1 MPRPRVP
8 TTILE
13 ARGSFEKHPERKRA
27 RAGEPE
33 VSGELGEVP
42 ASMDL
47 EECGIWKELA
57 LLLTPGVAGRSDRSA
72 FEELVRLKA
81 RSRKDQLNAAEQGL
95 LLSYMV
101 KFGMTPSDRSRVAVP
116 RSENPDALEEFLAN
130 RRAQ

>member
-27 RAGEPE
+27 RAAEPE
-33 VSGELGEVP
+33 VIGELGEAP
-42 ASMDL
+42 ASLDV
-47 EECGIWKELA
+47 EEGSIWKELA
-57 LLLTPGVAGRSDRSA
+57 LLLTPGVAGGSDRSA

-81 RSRKDQLNAAEQGL
+81 RSRKRELNAAEQGL
-95 LLSYMV
+95 LLNYLV
-101 KFGMTPSDRSRVAVP
+101 KFGMTPSDRSRVAAP
-116 RSENPDALEEFLAN
+116 RGENADALDRFLAN